1 MSLETEA
8 NNNRNSVVIDMIEP
22 MTGPVTPKNV
32 NAVIFVSLYLLLLA
46 FFIFLHSISVMQE
59 DRVRTV
65 AAATNRSKELGS
77 VQVAFNGLS
86 RDTPADRQKKLSG
99 EEQGTQAFHAKLKNV
114 FETAVPLVEAHTS
127 RDGTRLQFSV
137 PLRQLFAYRSLE
149 LRETLDSFINEVA
162 ATLISRNGN
171 VATDLEILIGAGVA
185 LPAVDDVANDIA
197 ALRASYLAATL
208 MDRGVPSRNLSI
220 GMAAGD
226 AGLVNFSFFLRSS
239 LEHQFRPEASKK

>member
-65 AAATNRSKELGS
+65 LGS

-99 EEQGTQAFHAKLKNV
+99 EEQGTQAFHAKLLSQ
-114 FETAVPLVEAHTS
+114 P
-127 RDGTRLQFSV
+127 
-137 PLRQLFAYRSLE
+137 
-149 LRETLDSFINEVA
+149 
-162 ATLISRNGN
+162 
-171 VATDLEILIGAGVA
+171 GA
-185 LPAVDDVANDIA
+185 
-197 ALRASYLAATL
+197 S
-208 MDRGVPSRNLSI
+208 
-220 GMAAGD
+220 
-226 AGLVNFSFFLRSS
+226 
-239 LEHQFRPEASKK
+239 

>member
-1 MSLETEA
+1 MVTEA
-8 NNNRNSVVIDMIEP
+8 DNKNSVVIDMIEP
-22 MTGPVTPKNV
+22 MTGPAVEKNA
-32 NAVIFVSLYLLLLA
+32 NSVIFVSLYLLLLA

-65 AAATNRSKELGS
+65 LGS
-77 VQVAFNGLS
+77 VKVAFNGLS
-86 RDTPADRQKKLSG
+86 RDTPAERQRKLSG

-114 FETAVPLVEAHTS
+114 FETAVPLVEIHTT

-149 LRETLDSFINEVA
+149 LRDTLDTFIDDVA

-171 VATDLEILIGAGVA
+171 AATDLEILIGTGIT
-185 LPAVDDVANDIA
+185 LPALADVADDIA
-197 ALRASYLAATL
+197 AQRASYLAATL
-208 MDRGVPSRNLSI
+208 MNKGVPSRNLSI

-226 AGLVNFSFFLRSS
+226 AGLVHFSFFLRPS
-239 LEHQFRPEASKK
+239 LEHQFRPEASEE